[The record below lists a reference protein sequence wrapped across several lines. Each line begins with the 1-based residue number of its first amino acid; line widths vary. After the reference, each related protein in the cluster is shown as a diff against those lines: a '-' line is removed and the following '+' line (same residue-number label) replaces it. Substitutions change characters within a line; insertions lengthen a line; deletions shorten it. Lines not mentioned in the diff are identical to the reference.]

1 MSRKSGLPLII
12 VAVLSLWTAVG
23 SAQTN
28 INACPIFVQQAYTF
42 TEAACG
48 RVADGVACIGNG
60 SVSTIP
66 FSGRN
71 LLFANPGDQA
81 NLADIQRFQTQTMT
95 TDLKLWTSVIGRLAV
110 SSVTG
115 AQEYAEMLVFGDTVI
130 WKSQPDVQAT
140 GPESTLFPATIEA
153 GGGVIVRQDA
163 SANSSNVW
171 QLLNG
176 ATVQAIGR
184 SFDQQWIRILIPSP
198 NGGTGW
204 VFGRFVNVEGGSDRL
219 PAQTNA
225 SPVSN
230 LDAAPDSTSVT
241 RQALKMESL
250 PIADDCAE
258 ATDSGIL
265 LQSATV
271 DRPVQLEI
279 NGVLLQFAGTVFLKA
294 QVGGSMTVYNLEGK
308 TVLVV
313 DDRRT
318 DLPEAYISEIS
329 MDASLS
335 PIAAPSPARRFDTQ
349 ASAEL
354 AFLPLQLFAREVIVV
369 ESQASAQESAVCPNA
384 IKNAYSQTASFCQGL
399 DPDYLCIGNIGAG
412 MLQATA
418 SSALPVTDFSQ
429 AGDITSL
436 GEIERLS
443 LNVADDPQQTWSTAV
458 LQIEADTSG
467 GTLANATMMLLGDV
481 ELVNRGATTIAPNGQ
496 PSIQSDGIMTGL
508 DATVQ
513 VTGSISIRAEPRVD
527 TDAITLVDDGEA
539 VIALESSLDQQWIK
553 IKISDGTS
561 GWIVA
566 RFLQVEG
573 SFDALPVYNPD
584 AAQGQTSP
592 NIDEVNYAS
601 TDRYRQVF
609 DFRSRDVFPAC
620 RDVPPSGLLIQT
632 PTDIDDVLL
641 MTINGANLE
650 VTGTAYLTASNA
662 SMTLYSLEGASSF
675 NVPGASTVMFAGEQ
689 MTVPLIGGQVDLN
702 AVGMGKY
709 YSDEDGLRFSSLPQE
724 LLPRSFDLFISPSA
738 AGASVEAAD
747 SSRVNESDEAPADA
761 ELGEPPQQ
769 LDEPDAETDTAAEQC
784 VIGAGGLARNIRR
797 GPGTDYE
804 VVSVLQVGQ
813 AIEGKTQ
820 KRGTYGYYW
829 YRTERG
835 WIRFDAGE
843 MTSGCQRLPFHGAL
857 ENEVGD
863 GEPKVVPPLQ
873 NEFLG
878 DVCETG
884 GANLSATIERSGS
897 TYHEFGGL
905 WTGQAGA
912 SVTFTAHTPYFS
924 EGFGNVI
931 NFTNADGSVWLGSG
945 TGTVFTINFVVTHSF
960 RVRVSGLLGDH
971 VSLRVSC

>member
-66 FSGRN
+66 LSGRN
-71 LLFANPGDQA
+71 FRFANPGDQA
-81 NLADIQRFQTQTMT
+81 NLADIERFQTQTMT

-130 WKSQPDVQAT
+130 WKSQPDDQAT

-176 ATVQAIGR
+176 TTVQAIGR
-184 SFDQQWIRILIPSP
+184 SFDQQWIRILLPSP

-225 SPVSN
+225 SPISN
-230 LDAAPDSTSVT
+230 LDAAPDSTSVP

-258 ATDSGIL
+258 GTDSGVL

-279 NGVLLQFAGTVFLKA
+279 NGVLLQFAGTVFFKA
-294 QVGGSMTVYNLEGK
+294 QVGGAMTVYNLEGE
-308 TVLVV
+308 TVLIV
-313 DDRRT
+313 DDLRT
-318 DLPEAYISEIS
+318 DLPEAFISEIP

-335 PIAAPSPARRFDTQ
+335 PIAAASPARRFDTQ

-354 AFLPLQLFAREVIVV
+354 VFLPLQLFAREVIVTD
-369 ESQASAQESAVCPNA
+369 SKASAQETAVCPHA
-384 IKNAYSQTASFCQGL
+384 IKNVYSQTASFCQGL
-399 DPDYLCIGNIGAG
+399 DPGFVCIGNIGAG

-418 SSALPVTDFSQ
+418 SSALPVSEFSQ
-429 AGDITSL
+429 SGDITSL

-443 LNVADDPQQTWSTAV
+443 LKVADDPQQTWSTAV

-467 GTLANATMMLLGDV
+467 GTLANATMLLLGEV
-481 ELVNRGATTIAPNGQ
+481 ELINRGASMTTENGQ
-496 PSIQSDGIMTGL
+496 ASTQSDGTMTGL

-527 TDAITLVDDGEA
+527 TDAITLVVDGEA

-553 IKISDGTS
+553 IKTSDGTS

-573 SFDALPVYNPD
+573 SFDALPVDNPD

-592 NIDEVNYAS
+592 G
-601 TDRYRQVF
+601 TDVADSVPMDSYRQVF
-609 DFRSRDVFPAC
+609 DFSSSDVFPAC

-632 PTDIDDVLL
+632 PTDIDGVLL
-641 MTINGANLE
+641 MTINGADLE
-650 VTGTAYLTASNA
+650 VTGTAYLTASDE

-689 MTVPLIGGQVDLN
+689 MTVPLIRGQVDLN

-709 YSDEDGLRFSSLPQE
+709 YSDEDGLRFSSLPLE

-747 SSRVNESDEAPADA
+747 SSRVDESDEAPAAADL
-761 ELGEPPQQ
+761 EEPPQQ
-769 LDEPDAETDTAAEQC
+769 RDETAAETDTAAEQC
-784 VIGAGGLARNIRR
+784 AIGAGGLARNIRR

-829 YRTERG
+829 YWTERG

-843 MTSGCQRLPFHGAL
+843 MTPGCERLPLHGAL
-857 ENEVGD
+857 EDEFGD

-884 GANLSATIERSGS
+884 GANLSATIKRSGS

-905 WTGQAGA
+905 WTGQAGT

-924 EGFGNVI
+924 ERFGNLI
-931 NFTNADGSVWLGSG
+931 TFTNADGSVWLGSG